1 MMRISHLFHILRI
14 RREERAG
21 AAVVFSLF
29 AFLHGLLIA
38 QHWDVFQ
45 KIVGNYFQLFVNNF
59 HLSGYDPLTY
69 VVLSNWS
76 LSYNI
81 YRHPLLAY
89 FMYVPNQL
97 NQLLMQL
104 TGVNC
109 AVWIAAAM
117 MLFCATYS
125 YVFLFR
131 ICRQMIGVSRTD
143 AQLLAA
149 LLFSFAYVI
158 VPTLTPDHFSMS
170 MFMLIFALYVSGRL
184 IQLGKEMTIWQTI
197 LLFVITAGTTLSNG
211 IKIFIDA
218 FFVNKKR
225 FFRPAYLGC
234 AIILPALLIWG
245 FADWQF
251 KTFEQPKEDLR
262 AAKQRAEARIA
273 REKAYQAFTDTTSL
287 TDSSEMK
294 STFNR
299 EYKRKLRLEAKAR
312 WESLHRGEAIKGKNK
327 FLRWTDITTDRWD
340 ALVENL
346 FGESVQLHQDY
357 LLGDTL
363 NGRPQVVSYRYW
375 LNYVVEGILVLLILL
390 GLFYGWRQRFL
401 LMAVSG
407 FAFDMLLHFGLGFGL
422 NEVYIMSPHWLF
434 VFPIVIGYALKNAG
448 STRLRLLRTLI
459 LLLAVYFFTWNLY
472 LLLCYLHIVPLA
484 C

>member
-1 MMRISHLFHILRI
+1 
-14 RREERAG
+14 
-21 AAVVFSLF
+21 
-29 AFLHGLLIA
+29 
-38 QHWDVFQ
+38 
-45 KIVGNYFQLFVNNF
+45 
-59 HLSGYDPLTY
+59 
-69 VVLSNWS
+69 
-76 LSYNI
+76 
-81 YRHPLLAY
+81 
-89 FMYVPNQL
+89 MYVPCQA

-109 AVWIAAAM
+109 AVWIAAAI
-117 MLFCATYS
+117 MLFCAVYS

-143 AQLLAA
+143 AHLLAA

-158 VPTLTPDHFSMS
+158 VPSLTPDHFAMS

-184 IQLGKEMTIWQTI
+184 IQSGREMTIWQTI
-197 LLFVITAGTTLSNG
+197 LLFIITAGTTLSNG

-218 FFVNKKR
+218 LFVNGKR
-225 FFRPAYLGC
+225 FFRPAYLIC
-234 AIILPALLIWG
+234 AVVLPALLIWG

-251 KTFEQPKEDLR
+251 KTYEKPKEDLR
-262 AAKQRAEARIA
+262 AANQRAEARMA
-273 REKAYQAFTDTTSL
+273 REKAYQAFADTTSL

-294 STFNR
+294 SAFNR
-299 EYKRKLRLEAKAR
+299 EYKHRLRMEAKAR

-346 FGESVQLHQDY
+346 FGESIQLHQDY

-375 LNYVVEGILVLLILL
+375 LNYVVEGILVLLILS
-390 GLFYGWRQRFL
+390 GLVYGWRQRFL
-401 LMAVSG
+401 WMVVSG
-407 FAFDMLLHFGLGFGL
+407 FAFDVLLHFGLGFGL

-448 STRLRLLRTLI
+448 STSLRILRALI
-459 LLLAVYFFTWNLY
+459 LLLTACFFVWNMY
-472 LLLCYLHIVPLA
+472 LILGYLHIVPLA